1 MDLFNNREIA
11 ILIWSALL
19 IGWALTKESIRQ
31 AFAGFVRTAFT
42 KPLVKVYAA
51 MGLYVVII
59 VYILHAFGLWDISQ
73 LKPTIIWAFSIA
85 LISALRAHKINDD
98 PDYFKRAVRDNIN
111 LVIILEFILGV
122 YTFPLLGEL
131 VLVPITTFLGAV
143 KVFAEGKEEHRP
155 VAKLLDG
162 LFFLFGVV
170 VLGYAA
176 YKLWVGF
183 SEFATMQTFRDF
195 YTPPLLSISFLPFL
209 FVLSV
214 FLAYERAF
222 ANLKRNT
229 GDTSVY
235 RFARAHAIRTFRCRA
250 RHLERWAHTTFLNR
264 LNSEQQIR
272 ESIADFRA
280 LIAEQASPKEVPSDQ
295 GWSPQMAKDFM
306 AEYGLTTRYYSKLYD
321 DEWFASSNY
330 LELGDGIL
338 SNNVAYYVSGSR
350 SAVTSLKLKLNVNEP
365 DQGDIAVSRF
375 VELAEALLEKALS
388 AGVSTNLH
396 ELIGG
401 GENAETEIAG
411 KIVSVSRDDWHGGKT
426 GQYDVAL
433 EVCVRSAE
441 GTPPE
446 SDGGH

>member
-1 MDLFNNREIA
+1 MELFNNREIA

-19 IGWALTKESIRQ
+19 IGWALTNESIRH

-59 VYILHAFGLWDISQ
+59 GYILHALGLWNVSQ

-85 LISALRAHKINDD
+85 LISALRAHKIIDD

-111 LVIILEFILGV
+111 LVIVLEFILGV

-143 KVFAEGKEEHRP
+143 KVFAEGKEKHRP

-162 LFFLFGVV
+162 LFFLFGLF

-183 SEFATMQTFRDF
+183 SEFATVQTLQDF
-195 YTPPLLSISFLPFL
+195 YTPPLLSILFLPFL

-222 ANLKRNT
+222 LNLKRNT
-229 GDTSVY
+229 RDASVY
-235 RFARAHAIRTFRCRA
+235 RFARGQAMRTFWHRA
-250 RHLERWAHTTFLNR
+250 RQLERWAHTTFFNR
-264 LNSEQQIR
+264 LNSEQGVR
-272 ESIADFRA
+272 ESIADFKA
-280 LIAEQASPKEVPSDQ
+280 LVAEEASPKEVPPDR
-295 GWSPQMAKDFM
+295 GWSPQLAKDFM
-306 AEYGLTTRYYSKLYD
+306 AEYGLKTRYYSKLYD
-321 DEWFASSNY
+321 DEWSASSNY
-330 LELGDGIL
+330 LELGDDIL
-338 SNNVAYYVSGSR
+338 SNNIAYYVSGSR
-350 SAVTSLKLKLNVNEP
+350 SAVRLLKLKLNVNEP

-388 AGVSTNLH
+388 AGVSINLQ
-396 ELIGG
+396 EVIGG
-401 GENAETEIAG
+401 GENAETEIVG

-426 GQYDVAL
+426 GQYDVTL
-433 EVCVRSAE
+433 TVRI
-441 GTPPE
+441 PE
-446 SDGGH
+446 ADSPNVDVAQ